1 MSTVAKWGNSLA
13 IRIPKNIADKIKLKE
28 GTAISI
34 DVNDNNNNIVITPQK
49 PKYTLEELL
58 AGASSKDF
66 DGEYDWGEPVGEE
79 IW

>member
-13 IRIPKNIADKIKLKE
+13 IRIPKNVADKINLKE

-34 DVNDNNNNIVITPQK
+34 HVTDKNIVITPKK

-58 AGASSKDF
+58 AGASSEDF

-79 IW
+79 VW

>member
-13 IRIPKNIADKIKLKE
+13 IRIPKNIADKMNLKE

-34 DVNDNNNNIVITPQK
+34 DVTDDNIVIAPKKT
-49 PKYTLEELL
+49 KYTLEKLL
-58 AGASSKDF
+58 AGAKSEDF

-79 IW
+79 VW

>member
-13 IRIPKNIADKIKLKE
+13 IRIPKNVADKINLKE

-34 DVNDNNNNIVITPQK
+34 DVNNNNIVITPRK
-49 PKYTLEELL
+49 PKYTLEDLL
-58 AGASSKDF
+58 AEATSGDF
-66 DGEYDWGEPVGEE
+66 DSEYDWGEAVGEE

>member
-13 IRIPKNIADKIKLKE
+13 IRIPKNIADKINLKE

-34 DVNDNNNNIVITPQK
+34 DVSDNNIIIAPKK
-49 PKYTLEELL
+49 PTYTLEELL
-58 AGASSKDF
+58 AGAKSEDF
-66 DGEYDWGEPVGEE
+66 DGEYDWGEPVGGE

>member
-13 IRIPKNIADKIKLKE
+13 IRIPKNIADKINLKE

-34 DVNDNNNNIVITPQK
+34 DVNDNNIVITPTK
-49 PKYTLEELL
+49 PKYSLEELL
-58 AGASSKDF
+58 AGASSEDF

-79 IW
+79 VW

>member
-34 DVNDNNNNIVITPQK
+34 DVNENNNNIVITPQK

-58 AGASSKDF
+58 AGANSEDF
-66 DGEYDWGEPVGEE
+66 EGEYDWGEPVGEE

>member
-13 IRIPKNIADKIKLKE
+13 IRIPKNIADKINLKE

-34 DVNDNNNNIVITPQK
+34 DVSDNNIVITPKK

-58 AGASSKDF
+58 SGASSEDF

>member
-13 IRIPKNIADKIKLKE
+13 IRIPKNIVEKIDLKE

-34 DVNDNNNNIVITPQK
+34 DVSGNKIIVTPEK

-58 AGASSKDF
+58 EGASQENF

-79 IW
+79 VW

>member
-1 MSTVAKWGNSLA
+1 MTTVAKWGNSLA
-13 IRIPKNIADKIKLKE
+13 IRIPKNIADKINLKE

-34 DVNDNNNNIVITPQK
+34 DAIDDNIIITPKK

-58 AGASSKDF
+58 EGSSSEDF

-79 IW
+79 VW